1 MWMDIY
7 KLKAE
12 WGGEIWFSHRTS
24 NTNKV
29 VTLFPK
35 GSDIIL
41 RDKMV
46 DLDGRLLVLQIT
58 LNNID
63 FSIINGYAPTRD
75 YRTQQLEFIS
85 KLKQQL
91 ALTENETI
99 LMGGEFNFYMSKSID
114 KLDSMSTFNDNPEY

>member
-1 MWMDIY
+1 
-7 KLKAE
+7 
-12 WGGEIWFSHRTS
+12 
-24 NTNKV
+24 
-29 VTLFPK
+29 
-35 GSDIIL
+35 
-41 RDKMV
+41 MV